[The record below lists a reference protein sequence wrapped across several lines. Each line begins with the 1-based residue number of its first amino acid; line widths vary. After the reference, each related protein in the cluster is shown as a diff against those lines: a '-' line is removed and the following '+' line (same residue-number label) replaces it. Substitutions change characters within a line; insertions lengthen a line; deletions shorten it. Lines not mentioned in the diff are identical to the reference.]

1 MSLPVKAGFWFTIC
15 NFMQRGITMIT
26 TPIFTRVLSEEQY
39 GLVSTFTSWQNVLI
53 LITTLSLYKAMMNLY
68 IKYDNKEQ
76 VLSAV
81 SGLSLILTLAWFIVA
96 LVFANQISEWMQ
108 MSKTLVVCLFV
119 SFIAQAGINCWQVYK
134 RYTYEYRSL
143 ISVTILLTSV
153 SSLLGV
159 LCVLLVSSS
168 AESRLVPQSIV
179 TVIIGLV
186 IYISIFKHNH
196 TVYNKEIWSFA
207 LIFCV
212 S

>member
-1 MSLPVKAGFWFTIC
+1 
-15 NFMQRGITMIT
+15 
-26 TPIFTRVLSEEQY
+26 
-39 GLVSTFTSWQNVLI
+39 
-53 LITTLSLYKAMMNLY
+53 MMNLY
-68 IKYDNKEQ
+68 IKYDNKDQ

-143 ISVTILLTSV
+143 ISVTILLTAV

-212 S
+212 SLLPHYLSEFVLQSSDKLMINYMCGSRDVAIYSVSYSVGSLINLITGALKFSFASISISTN